1 MRLSLFY
8 VATYLT
14 TAGLG
19 MTFAPQLT
27 LDMMFSNGH
36 YEPAFVRMSGL
47 FVLGLAAFVI
57 QIIRYR
63 LAVLY
68 PTLIGVRIVFCTGYV
83 VLYAQTRDPFFL
95 TTLGIVGAGLVAS
108 SLGLA
113 LDRRSLPARAYAPL
127 SASRS
132 R

>member
-1 MRLSLFY
+1 
-8 VATYLT
+8 
-14 TAGLG
+14 
-19 MTFAPQLT
+19 
-27 LDMMFSNGH
+27 
-36 YEPAFVRMSGL
+36 
-47 FVLGLAAFVI
+47 
-57 QIIRYR
+57 
-63 LAVLY
+63 VLY

-113 LDRRSLPARAYAPL
+113 LDRRPAPARAHTSP